1 MNPIRVSLIGYGYV
15 GKTFHAPLIL
25 AVEGLALTVVGSSR
39 PDHVHADLPQVRV
52 CSFEEAAIADDADLV
67 VIATPN
73 TSHYPLAAAA
83 LEAGKHVVIDKPF
96 TTTLA
101 DARALVAL
109 AAKHNRLLSVFHNRR
124 WDSEVL
130 ATKAIL
136 ESGRLGRV
144 SHYEC
149 HMDRFRPLVRQ
160 RWRETPGEG
169 AGLWFDLGPHLIDQC
184 LFLFGLPETITAN
197 IATLRNGG
205 QTDDW
210 AHTVLTYP
218 GLRIVLNAT
227 LLAAGRGPRTIVH
240 GTVATWIKYGA
251 DTQEPQLQA
260 GMSPT
265 DPLFG
270 IDPDPGILV
279 DGATGARTEIP
290 APRGLQQGFYEGLR
304 DAILTGQTPQ
314 LSGRE
319 AIAVMAILEATFESA
334 RQGRTLS
341 IPLTDEERTA
351 WKN

>member
-39 PDHVHADLPQVRV
+39 PEAVHADLPNVRV
-52 CSFEEAAIADDADLV
+52 CSFEEAAVTDDVDLV
-67 VIATPN
+67 VIASPN

-83 LEAGKHVVIDKPF
+83 LKAGKHVVVDKPF

-109 AAKHNRLLSVFHNRR
+109 AAKHDRILSVFHNRR

-136 ESGRLGRV
+136 ESGKLGKV
-144 SHYEC
+144 SLYEC
-149 HMDRFRPLVRQ
+149 HMDRFRPNVRQ
-160 RWRETPGEG
+160 RWRENPGEG

-184 LFLFGLPETITAN
+184 LFLFGLPETVTSN
-197 IATLRNGG
+197 IAILREGG

-227 LLAAGRGPRTIVH
+227 LLAAGRGPRTVVH
-240 GTVATWIKYGA
+240 GTLATWMKYGA
-251 DTQEPQLQA
+251 DTQEPQLQT
-260 GMSPT
+260 GMAPN

-270 IDPDPGILV
+270 IDPDPGVLI
-279 DGATGARTEIP
+279 DGATGEGTEIP
-290 APRGLQQGFYEGLR
+290 APRGLQQGYYADIR
-304 DAILTGQTPQ
+304 DAIRTGQPLE
-314 LSGRE
+314 LSGKV
-319 AIAVMAILEATFESA
+319 AVAVMAILETTFESA
-334 RQGRTLS
+334 RQGRTLPL
-341 IPLTDEERTA
+341 PLTDEEKSA
-351 WKN
+351 WQ

>member
-25 AVEGLALTVVGSSR
+25 AIEGLALTVVGSSR
-39 PDHVHADLPQVRV
+39 PDAVHADLPNVRV
-52 CSFEEAAIADDADLV
+52 CSFEEAAVAEDADLV
-67 VIATPN
+67 VIASPN
-73 TSHYPLAAAA
+73 TSHYPLAVAA

-101 DARALVAL
+101 DARALAAL

-130 ATKAIL
+130 ATRAIL
-136 ESGRLGRV
+136 ASGALGHV

-160 RWRETPGEG
+160 RWRENPGAG

-184 LFLFGLPETITAN
+184 LFLFGLPETVTSQ
-197 IATLRNGG
+197 IAILREGG

-218 GLRIVLNAT
+218 GLRVILHTT

-240 GTVATWIKYGA
+240 GTLATWMKYGA

-260 GMSPT
+260 GMLPN

-270 IDPDPGILV
+270 HDPDPGILI
-279 DGATGARTEIP
+279 DGATGTRTEIP
-290 APRGLQQGFYEGLR
+290 APRGLQQGYYADVR
-304 DAILTGQTPQ
+304 DAILTNQPLE
-314 LSGRE
+314 LSGKV
-319 AIAVMAILEATFESA
+319 AVAVMAILETTFESA
-334 RQGRTLS
+334 RQGRTLHL
-341 IPLTDEERTA
+341 PLTEEEKAA